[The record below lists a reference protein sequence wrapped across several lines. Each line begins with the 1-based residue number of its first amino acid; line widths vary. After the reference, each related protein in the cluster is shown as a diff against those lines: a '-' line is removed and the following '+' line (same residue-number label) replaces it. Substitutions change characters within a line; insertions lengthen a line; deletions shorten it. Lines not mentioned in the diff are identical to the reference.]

1 MSQNINQFI
10 WQVLIKC
17 KIVFVRT
24 EGMEIF
30 RKNGI
35 TLHRKVLTFEGIQA
49 QESCEKPAWKKEK
62 RMKQMQPSDQ

>member
-1 MSQNINQFI
+1 
-10 WQVLIKC
+10 
-17 KIVFVRT
+17 
-24 EGMEIF
+24 MEIF